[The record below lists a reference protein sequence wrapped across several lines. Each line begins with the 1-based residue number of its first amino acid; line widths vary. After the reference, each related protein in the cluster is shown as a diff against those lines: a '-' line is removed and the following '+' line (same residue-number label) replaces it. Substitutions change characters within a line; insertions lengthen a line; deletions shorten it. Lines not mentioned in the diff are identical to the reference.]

1 MPLEMKYFVLKPSGK
16 TIYAHASRQAMYA
29 YAEAIEDDDMLLA
42 KSLNE
47 WAEDEEKRS
56 KNRGIYR
63 SDDENED
70 WSVLVERLQRTILD
84 ALDLIKKNYMITMGA
99 MAVSSEI
106 ERSWRH
112 HCRTTPELR
121 RIYEALGEKI

>member
-1 MPLEMKYFVLKPSGK
+1 MVEILTDEQVMNGDLSWEHYFKLK
-16 TIYAHASRQAMYA
+16 RA
-29 YAEAIEDDDMLLA
+29 YEDLKEEDSHKMFALLA
-42 KSLNE
+42 
-47 WAEDEEKRS
+47 A
-56 KNRGIYR
+56 
-63 SDDENED
+63 
-70 WSVLVERLQRTILD
+70 V
-84 ALDLIKKNYMITMGA
+84 DLLKKNYMITMGA